1 MKTISAGLATHLA
14 SRSTTLATCWKVTRT
29 DSTVFGFTDHDV
41 DLTVSSVLY
50 VASSGYTR
58 SAIQT
63 NSALAVDN
71 LDLEGVLDSAS
82 ITEADLRAGLWD
94 YAQVEIFLVNY
105 EDLTQGTLKL
115 RKGRLGECQ
124 AGRQRFNAELR
135 GLIQNLQ
142 QDVGRIYG
150 PACDADLG
158 DTRCKVNLTPFTVTS
173 TLTGVTNNRQ
183 FSDSTRAEATG
194 YFDHGKLTFLT
205 GANAGLAMEVKTYS
219 SVGGAFELHLPMPFD
234 VTVGDQYTVYAGC
247 NKLLST
253 CIAKFNNVLNFQGFP
268 YVPGTDQMVSGGL

>member
-1 MKTISAGLATHLA
+1 MKSVSAGLDAHLA
-14 SRSTTLATCWKVTRT
+14 SRGTTLATCWLVTRT
-29 DSTVFGFTDHDV
+29 DGEVFAFTDHDT
-41 DLTVSSVLY
+41 DLVVSSVNYL
-50 VASSGYTR
+50 ASSGYTR

-71 LDLEGVLDSAS
+71 LDLEGVLDSDS
-82 ITEADLRAGLWD
+82 ITEVDLRAGRWD

-105 EDLTQGTLKL
+105 ENVAQGTLKL
-115 RKGRLGECQ
+115 RKGRLGECK

-158 DTRCKVNLTPFTVTS
+158 DSRCKVNLAPFTVTS
-173 TLTGVTNNRQ
+173 TITSVADNRQ
-183 FSDSTRAEATG
+183 FADSTRSEATG
-194 YFDHGKLTFLT
+194 WFDHGKLTFLT
-205 GANAGLAMEVKTYS
+205 GANEGLAMEVKSYS
-219 SVGGAFELHLPMPFD
+219 SVAGNFELHLPMPFD
-234 VTVGDQYTVYAGC
+234 IEVGDSYTVYAGC
-247 NKLLST
+247 DKRLAT
-253 CIAKFNNVLNFQGFP
+253 CIAKFDNVLNFQGFP